1 MHAALYVV
9 GINLPRQDDG
19 ADGDDDND
27 DDIVAYRFCTV
38 DAGGRRQLYA
48 AERQALASTVL
59 MLVNLIDGSS
69 ISPLIY
75 QGVEGTKGRKWVG
88 RLCDR

>member
-19 ADGDDDND
+19 ADGADD

-38 DAGGRRQLYA
+38 DAGGRRQLY